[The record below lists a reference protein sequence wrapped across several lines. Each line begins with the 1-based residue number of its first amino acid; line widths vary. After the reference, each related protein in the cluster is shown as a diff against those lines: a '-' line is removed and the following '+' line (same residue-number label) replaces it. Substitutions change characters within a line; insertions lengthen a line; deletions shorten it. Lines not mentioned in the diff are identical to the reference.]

1 MVESS
6 ACPSCGH
13 ALPESAASCEHC
25 ATLGKTL
32 SRVHLDADGPKAS
45 SPADPGLI
53 PDIEGYR
60 IVRKLG
66 QGGMGVVYLAE
77 DTTLHRLVAIKV
89 MTARLVGEEGAA
101 AFFLREARAMA
112 TVEHPQVVRIYTF
125 GERSGAAFLVM
136 EYVEGE
142 SLAERI
148 KRQGKLPIEE
158 AIQIAT
164 QMTEALEAASEK
176 GIVHRDVKAANV
188 LIDARGSAR
197 VGDFG
202 LAKTVAIADDAP
214 VTRAGLI
221 VGTPD
226 YMSPEQARGEAVDLR
241 SDIYSLGVVLYEMLG
256 GVRPFGGSTP
266 LAIVAHHLHSQPP
279 PLKDLRPDVPASLL
293 RLVERMMDKDRERR
307 PHSYDDLRRGL
318 EEWSDTTAA
327 WTSGTPF
334 RGLSAFEFEH
344 AAIYFGRS
352 RAVDEVMN
360 GLKEQA
366 AQGRAFVLV
375 IGMSGSGKSSLVRA
389 GVVPVLVE
397 GSATP
402 SVHTWRRATLRPAE
416 TAGDVFDG
424 LAEALL
430 RPEALPELAADG
442 TTARELGSLLRE
454 NPKGAA
460 LIVRGGLSQV
470 AAERK
475 RIEGQKDQPDVR
487 LVLAVD
493 QLEELFT
500 LERGSAEER
509 RAFID
514 ALSSLA
520 RSGRVWVLA
529 TLRSDF
535 FGRCEELPELMALKQ
550 GAGQYHLQPPTAAE
564 VAQMIRLPARAAKL
578 RFEQDQNTQSGLDE
592 ILRDAA
598 LDQVGHLPLLEFALE
613 ELYRQRTPDGVLTY
627 AAYAAMGGVE
637 GALIKRAEEVFASLS
652 IGQQAALPAVFGAL
666 ARVGI
671 DDEGVFIRRY
681 AALDAFDGTESR
693 GLVDAFVGSRLFVAD
708 RGGDGRAVVS
718 IAHEALLR
726 SWPRLRNWLE
736 ANRELLRVRERL
748 SGSARLW
755 VERGRSR
762 DLLLAEGRPLEEA
775 LPLLGMRALDLSP
788 EERQFIEAS
797 SNRSGWFRRTRQ
809 FLNVNS
815 VALMIAASLLMS
827 YYLWRVVPSMAA
839 MVAGLGLELPLST
852 KLAIAAS
859 NILAKYSPLWLIAA
873 GLLYRF
879 RKRVQGSEYISMGM
893 VLTVVL
899 GWAIL
904 LVQFGQVA
912 LLLQVVR
919 EFPSGV
925 GRGLN

>member
-13 ALPESAASCEHC
+13 VLPGSAASCEHC
-25 ATLGKTL
+25 ATFGKTL
-32 SRVHLDADGPKAS
+32 SRIALDADGRDAPSPVDRDPVPKI
-45 SPADPGLI
+45 D
-53 PDIEGYR
+53 GYR
-60 IVRKLG
+60 MVRKLG

-89 MTARLVGEEGAA
+89 MTARLAGEEGAA

-112 TVEHPQVVRIYTF
+112 TVEHPHVVRIYTF
-125 GERSGAAFLVM
+125 GERSGEAYLVM

-148 KRQGKLPIEE
+148 RSQGKIPIEE
-158 AIQIAT
+158 ASRIAGQI
-164 QMTEALEAASEK
+164 TEALAAASEK

-188 LIDARGSAR
+188 LIDTRGSAR

-202 LAKTVAIADDAP
+202 LAKKVAVADETP
-214 VTRAGLI
+214 LTRAGLI

-241 SDIYSLGVVLYEMLG
+241 SDIYSLGVLLYEMLG
-256 GVRPFGGSTP
+256 GVRPFGGATP

-279 PLKDLRPDVPASLL
+279 PLRDLRPDVPPSLL
-293 RLVERMMDKDRERR
+293 RLVGRMMEKDPEQR
-307 PHSYDDLRRGL
+307 PQSYDDVRMSL
-318 EEWSDTTAA
+318 EEWCETTTA
-327 WTSGTPF
+327 WTSGSPF

-352 RAVDEVMN
+352 RAVDDVSN

-375 IGMSGSGKSSLVRA
+375 LGMSGSGKSSLVRA
-389 GVVPVLVE
+389 GVVPAIVE
-397 GSATP
+397 GRATP
-402 SVHTWRRATLRPAE
+402 AVYTWRRATLRPAE
-416 TAGDVFDG
+416 TAGDAFEG

-430 RPEALPELAADG
+430 RPDALPELAADG
-442 TTARELGSLLRE
+442 TTPRELGRLLRE
-454 NPKGAA
+454 NPRGAP
-460 LIVRGGLSQV
+460 LIVRGGLGQV
-470 AAERK
+470 AAEQK
-475 RIEGQKDQPDVR
+475 RIKGLRDQPDVR
-487 LVLAVD
+487 LILVVD

-500 LERGSAEER
+500 LDRGSPEER
-509 RAFID
+509 RTFVD

-520 RSGRVWVLA
+520 RSGKVWVLA

-564 VAQMIRLPARAAKL
+564 IAQMIRLPARAARL
-578 RFEQDQNTQSGLDE
+578 RFEQDQSTQAGLDE
-592 ILRDAA
+592 VLRDAA
-598 LDQVGHLPLLEFALE
+598 LDQVGHLPLLEFALD
-613 ELYRQRTPDGVLTY
+613 ELYRQRTPDGLLTHS
-627 AAYAAMGGVE
+627 AYASMGGVE

-652 IGQQAALPAVFGAL
+652 IGQQEALPEVFGAL
-666 ARVGI
+666 ARVGVA
-671 DDEGVFIRRY
+671 DEGTFTRRY
-681 AALDAFDGTESR
+681 AAMENFEGANAR
-693 GLVDAFVGSRLFVAD
+693 ALVDAFVAARLFVAD

-726 SWPRLRNWLE
+726 SWPRLLRWLE

-755 VERGRSR
+755 VEKGQSR

-775 LPLLGMRALDLSP
+775 LPLLGMRGLDLSA
-788 EERQFIEAS
+788 EERQFLEAS
-797 SNRSGWFRRTRQ
+797 RDRIGWFRRTRQ
-809 FLNVNS
+809 FLNANS
-815 VALMIAASLLMS
+815 VALMIAASLLMA
-827 YYLWRVVPSMAA
+827 YYLWKVVPSMAA
-839 MVAGLGLELPLST
+839 MIAARGLDLPLST
-852 KLAIAAS
+852 KVAIAVSNILVKYFPVWAIAAA
-859 NILAKYSPLWLIAA
+859 LF
-873 GLLYRF
+873 YRF
-879 RKRVQGSEYISMGM
+879 RERVKASEYVSIGM

-899 GWAIL
+899 GWGIL
-904 LVQFGQVA
+904 LIQFGQVA

-919 EFPSGV
+919 EFPAGIS
-925 GRGLN
+925 RGPN